1 MGMISY
7 TFQIFNTLP
16 QEVEES
22 KVELVIWLDGTEEV
36 SIEQGSI
43 TFHNCSLG
51 VIVTKSNTWQKYFRI
66 EEDNEKKAVTIFAL
80 KYGTFKYRKSWD

>member
-1 MGMISY
+1 MEMIFY

-22 KVELVIWLDGTEEV
+22 KVELMIWLDGTEEV

-43 TFHNCSLG
+43 TFHNCSLRN
-51 VIVTKSNTWQKYFRI
+51 VLTRPNNWQKYFRI
-66 EEDNEKKAVTIFAL
+66 EEDKEKKAVTIFAL